1 MKIVYEEK
9 EELYC
14 VTLSNEEGV
23 IIINT
28 NNIVEARD
36 YFIENMTRLF
46 DDAVNKRLKNMN

>member
-1 MKIVYEEK
+1 MKIAYEEK
-9 EELYC
+9 EELYY

-23 IIINT
+23 TIIHT